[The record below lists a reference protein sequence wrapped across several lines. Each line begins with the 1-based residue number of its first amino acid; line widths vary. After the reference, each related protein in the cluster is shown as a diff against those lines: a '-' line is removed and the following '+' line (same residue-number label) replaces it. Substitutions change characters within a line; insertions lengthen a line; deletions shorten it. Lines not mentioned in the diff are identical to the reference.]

1 MKLILP
7 GGSGFL
13 GQALIDYYQ
22 QQVPDTTF
30 VVLSRRPAQ
39 QKGRVHYVQW
49 DGTTLAGDWAT
60 HLEGADAVINLAGR
74 TVNCRYTDANKH
86 QILAS
91 RLEST
96 TILGEA
102 MRQLEQPPQVWLNS
116 SSATIYEDT
125 RGDAP
130 ANTESS
136 AAIGDDFSMTV
147 CQRWEAAFWAA
158 LPPGVRPIV
167 LRTTIVLGDGSALA
181 PLAGLAKVG
190 LGGPQAG
197 GNQYFSWLHV
207 RDFVRAVDHLIQTP
221 SAEGIYNL
229 AAPQPVTNREQM
241 RLMRQAVGRSFGL
254 PLAPWML
261 SVGAFF
267 MGTETELV
275 LKSRKV
281 ISERLPESGFTF
293 DFPTLEGA
301 LQDLLGS

>member
-1 MKLILP
+1 MKIILP

-13 GQALIDYYQ
+13 GQALINYYSKS
-22 QQVPDTTF
+22 DHTF
-30 VVLSRRPAQ
+30 VVLSRGPARRE
-39 QKGRVHYVQW
+39 GAVSYVQW
-49 DGTTLAGDWAT
+49 DGKTLQGNWTAY
-60 HLEGADAVINLAGR
+60 LEKADALINMAGR

-91 RLEST
+91 RLAST
-96 TILGEA
+96 TVLGEA
-102 MRQLEQPPQVWLNS
+102 LQQLEQPPKVWLNS

-125 RGDAP
+125 RGNAP
-130 ANTESS
+130 ANTEYSPH
-136 AAIGDDFSMTV
+136 IGDDFSMTV

-158 LPPGVRPIV
+158 LPESVRPVV

-190 LGGPQAG
+190 LGGRQG
-197 GNQYFSWLHV
+197 SGDQYFSWIHV
-207 RDFVRAVDHLIQTP
+207 QDFVRAIDHLIQTP
-221 SAEGIYNL
+221 TAEGIYNL

-261 SVGAFF
+261 RLGALFI
-267 MGTETELV
+267 GTETELV

-281 ISERLPESGFTF
+281 ISERLPEAGFLF
-293 DFPTLEGA
+293 DFPTLETA
-301 LQDLLGS
+301 LQDLLGR